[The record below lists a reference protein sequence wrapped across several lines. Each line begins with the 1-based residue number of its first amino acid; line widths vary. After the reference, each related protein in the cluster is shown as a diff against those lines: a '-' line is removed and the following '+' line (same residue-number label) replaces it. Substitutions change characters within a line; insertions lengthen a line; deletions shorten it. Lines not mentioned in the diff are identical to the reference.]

1 MNFFTSSK
9 VIAYRDKLDEVMN
22 DLHRL
27 TEKIKSDTL
36 SKTVNDLRGRLH
48 DPYLFVIVGEV
59 KAGKSSFTNALLNTG
74 KEICKVAPQPMTDT
88 IQQIV
93 WGETE
98 EEVMINPFL
107 KRIYQ
112 PVEILK
118 EVAIVDT
125 PGTNTIVAHH
135 QEITEEF
142 IPAADLVVFVFECK
156 NPYRQSAWDFFD
168 FINAEWQKKI
178 VFVLQQKDLMPV
190 ADLKVNMQG
199 VRDQAFKKGIQNPV
213 VFAVSAKDEIEE
225 RYDQS
230 GFSNVRDYIRSNITG
245 GKAGLQKVLN
255 NVATAQNINERI
267 HQGLKMRKEQYISD
281 TEFRNDIVQTL
292 AHQESNSLKQVRMLV
307 ENIVGSYDKITQKS
321 KMELSDGLSFVTL
334 IKRSITGIFGSKTNN
349 NEWLEVIKVDLEKN
363 LHNELKERLYDGVGD
378 VAESIQQMAKIIDLK
393 IQNSKTILKHDHEI
407 FSDIA
412 DRRSNVLK
420 ELQEA
425 FNEFMNNTDNFTNES
440 IFSKHGS
447 ITPNIAAG
455 SGIAIVGIII
465 AAVTNGAVLDI
476 TGGLLT
482 TVGLIFAGATAMFKR
497 GQILKSFDDEI
508 DTGRTKLNIE
518 ISNRLE
524 QYIKN
529 IKTKIDGNF
538 TNFDVMLDNENKEI
552 AAIENEFND
561 IESRLESIRGDIG

>member
-27 TEKIKSDTL
+27 TEKIKSESL
-36 SKTVNDLRGRLH
+36 SKTVTDLRGRLH

-93 WGETE
+93 WGESE

-142 IPAADLVVFVFECK
+142 IPAADLVVFVFESK

-178 VFVLQQKDLMPV
+178 FFVLQQKDLMPL
-190 ADLKVNMQG
+190 ADLEVNMQG
-199 VRDQAFKKGIQNPV
+199 VRDQAFKKGLQNPI

-255 NVATAQNINERI
+255 NVATAQNINGRI
-267 HQGLKMRKEQYISD
+267 HDGLKIRKDQYISD

-292 AHQESNSLKQVRMLV
+292 SHQESNSLKQVRMLV
-307 ENIVGSYDKITQKS
+307 ENIIGSYDKITQKS

-334 IKRSITGIFGSKTNN
+334 IKRSITGIFGNKSNN
-349 NEWLEVIKVDLEKN
+349 NEWLEVIKVDLDKN
-363 LHNELKERLYDGVGD
+363 LHIELKERLYDGVGD

-393 IQNSKTILKHDHEI
+393 IQNSKTILKNDHEI

-425 FNEFMNNTDNFTNES
+425 FNQFINNTDNFTNES

-482 TVGLIFAGATAMFKR
+482 TLGLIFAGATAMFKR
-497 GQILKSFDDEI
+497 GQILKSFDEEI
-508 DTGRTKLNIE
+508 DNGRSKLNTE
-518 ISNRLE
+518 ITHRLE

-529 IKTKIDGNF
+529 IKNKIDGNF
-538 TNFDVMLDNENKEI
+538 DNFDVMLENENKEI
-552 AAIENEFND
+552 SN
-561 IESRLESIRGDIG
+561 IESDHNNIHKRLEDIKIDIN

>member
-9 VIAYRDKLDEVMN
+9 VIAYRDKLDEVMS

-27 TEKIKSDTL
+27 TEKIKSESL

-178 VFVLQQKDLMPV
+178 VFVLQQKDLMPI
-190 ADLKVNMQG
+190 ADLEVNMQG

-267 HQGLKMRKEQYISD
+267 HQGLKMRKEQYVSD

-482 TVGLIFAGATAMFKR
+482 TLGLIFAGATAMFKR

-508 DTGRTKLNIE
+508 DSGRTKLNTE
-518 ISNRLE
+518 ITNRLE

-529 IKTKIDGNF
+529 IKLKIDGNF

-552 AAIENEFND
+552 AAIENEYND
-561 IESRLESIRGDIG
+561 IESRLESIKGDIG